1 MSSDTK
7 SVFQGKYDEFCAELA
22 LTFPELS
29 VAIGAAKALAP
40 EQRLERYAAE
50 VLPHASPSRD
60 VRICPVALLPGVTLT
75 PALWAELSTKTQDVI
90 QEFLSLLSICYLLE
104 SGKGSEGFP
113 GLDSKET
120 GAWMDGFMKSMKDKM
135 SSVDFEGIASKMAGL
150 FGMDGSKIPQL
161 PEKFL
166 KGHLARLAEE
176 IMRDFKPE
184 DLGLDAET
192 IKKCEA
198 NPSSAFELLMKMYTT
213 NPAFISNT
221 VQKIGKR
228 LQAKIQS
235 GSIRPTEIV
244 AEAEELMKIFSEN
257 PAFKDLMGSFSS
269 MFNMDE
275 LTKAPGAVGVS
286 ARRSIVSERLRKEL
300 ERRKAKAAGI
310 DVSATTGG
318 GAGGAGGGGSNS
330 KKPNK
335 KKGGK

>member
-1 MSSDTK
+1 MSSEIK
-7 SVFQGKYDEFCAELA
+7 SVFQGKYDEFCAELL

-29 VAIGAAKALAP
+29 GAIEAAKALTA
-40 EQRLERYAAE
+40 EQRHERFAAE
-50 VLPHASPSRD
+50 VLPHASPNRD
-60 VRICPVALLPGVTLT
+60 ARTCPAALLPGVSLT
-75 PALWAELSTKTQDVI
+75 PTLWAELSVKTQDVI
-90 QEFLSLLSICYLLE
+90 QEYLTLLSICHLLE
-104 SGKGSEGFP
+104 SGKGADGFP
-113 GLDSKET
+113 GLGSKET
-120 GAWMDGFMKSMKDKM
+120 EAWMGTFMNSMKEKM
-135 SSVDFEGIASKMAGL
+135 SSLDFEGIAAKMAGL

-184 DLGLDAET
+184 DLGLDADT

-257 PAFKDLMGSFSS
+257 PAFKDLMGTFQS
-269 MFNMDE
+269 MFSMDE
-275 LTKAPGAVGVS
+275 LTKAPGSVGVS
-286 ARRSIVSERLRKEL
+286 ARRSIVQERMRKEL
-300 ERRKAKAAGI
+300 ERRKARAAGI
-310 DVSATTGG
+310 PEPPSAGG
-318 GAGGAGGGGSNS
+318 GAGGES

>member
-1 MSSDTK
+1 MST
-7 SVFQGKYDEFCAELA
+7 SVFQGKYDEFCAELL
-22 LTFPELS
+22 LTFPEFS
-29 VAIGAAKALAP
+29 AAIDAAKTLTA
-40 EQRLERYAAE
+40 EQRHERFAAE
-50 VLPHASPSRD
+50 VLTHAAPNRD
-60 VRICPVALLPGVTLT
+60 ARVCPAVLLPGVRLT
-75 PALWAELSTKTQDVI
+75 PALWAELSVKTQDVI
-90 QEFLSLLSICYLLE
+90 QEYLTLLSVCHLLE
-104 SGKGSEGFP
+104 SGKGSDGFP
-113 GLDSKET
+113 GLGAKET
-120 GAWMDGFMKSMKDKM
+120 EEWMGSFMKSMKDKM
-135 SSVDFEGIASKMAGL
+135 SSMDFDGIAAKMAGL

-213 NPAFISNT
+213 NPAFIAST

-275 LTKAPGAVGVS
+275 LSKAPGAVGVS

-310 DVSATTGG
+310 PEPAPPSR
-318 GAGGAGGGGSNS
+318 AGGGSGTES

>member
-7 SVFQGKYDEFCAELA
+7 SIFQGKYDEFCAELA

-29 VAIGAAKALAP
+29 VSIEAAKALAP
-40 EQRLERYAAE
+40 EQRLERFAAE
-50 VLPHASPSRD
+50 VLAHAAPTRD
-60 VRICPVALLPGVTLT
+60 LRTCPVALLPGVALT
-75 PALWAELSTKTQDVI
+75 PALWTELSTKTQDVI

-104 SGKGSEGFP
+104 SGKGSDGFP

-120 GAWMDGFMKSMKDKM
+120 GAWMEGFMKSMKDKM
-135 SSVDFEGIASKMAGL
+135 SSVDFDGIAAKMAGL

-184 DLGLDAET
+184 DLGLDEDT

-213 NPAFISNT
+213 NPAFISTT

-257 PAFKDLMGSFSS
+257 PAFKDLMESFRS
-269 MFNMDE
+269 MFSMDE
-275 LTKAPGAVGVS
+275 LTKAPGAVGMS
-286 ARRSIVSERLRKEL
+286 ARRSIVAERLRKEL
-300 ERRKAKAAGI
+300 ERRKAKAAG
-310 DVSATTGG
+310 VEPVAPSTG
-318 GAGGAGGGGSNS
+318 GGAGGGGSNS